1 MASTA
6 GRIDRDKVDV
16 FFTFKGVLCVRTG
29 LVYFFG
35 EDVVV
40 ELLSGLRDVFLDG
53 LIIEPSSD
61 INYVSDA
68 TILDLAK
75 ELKEHNI

>member
-1 MASTA
+1 M
-6 GRIDRDKVDV
+6 RPYWV
-16 FFTFKGVLCVRTG
+16 GV
-29 LVYFFG
+29 FFG